1 MVRWPSAPS
10 HPRTRRSAAD
20 NGKDPDREPA
30 EDNVD
35 TDSPG
40 PGDNTPDDHTPD
52 DSRPDPAGPVRWRGL
67 LTVLGAI
74 RRVIDRILAMLCIV
88 AFLGLVV
95 IVSWQVFTREVLNN
109 SAPWTEE
116 AARYTFVVLAVLAAA
131 YVFSERGHIAVEILI
146 EKLPARVQTVMGI
159 VIELIVM
166 FFIILTFIIGGFRV
180 AENAWNQDISTLPLS
195 VGQVFLVLP
204 IAGIIIIFYSVAHVI
219 GILAGVEKPV
229 PEFDENA
236 EAI

>member
-1 MVRWPSAPS
+1 VNA
-10 HPRTRRSAAD
+10 
-20 NGKDPDREPA
+20 
-30 EDNVD
+30 
-35 TDSPG
+35 DSPS
-40 PGDNTPDDHTPD
+40 PGENTPDDHTPD
-52 DSRPDPAGPVRWRGL
+52 DSRPEPPEPVRWRGL
-67 LTVLGAI
+67 LAVLGAI
-74 RRVIDRILAMLCIV
+74 RRVIDRILAVLCIV
-88 AFLGLVV
+88 AFVGLVV
-95 IVSWQVFTREVLNN
+95 IVSCQVFTREILNN

-146 EKLPARVQTVMGI
+146 EKLPARLQKVMGI

-166 FFIILTFIIGGFRV
+166 FFIGGSRV
-180 AENAWNQDISTLPLS
+180 AANAWSQDISTLPLS

-204 IAGIIIIFYSVAHVI
+204 AAGVIIVFYSLAHVI

>member
-1 MVRWPSAPS
+1 MTTQPPGSGENPPGEVPPADTGP
-10 HPRTRRSAAD
+10 AA
-20 NGKDPDREPA
+20 
-30 EDNVD
+30 
-35 TDSPG
+35 S
-40 PGDNTPDDHTPD
+40 
-52 DSRPDPAGPVRWRGL
+52 PDPARWGGL
-67 LTVLGAI
+67 VSALQVV
-74 RRVIDRILAMLCIV
+74 RRVIDRVLGVLCIV
-88 AFLGLVV
+88 AFAGLVV
-95 IVSWQVFTREVLNN
+95 IVAWQVFTREVLNN
-109 SAPWTEE
+109 SAPWTQE
-116 AARYTFVVLAVLAAA
+116 AAQYTFVVLAVLAAA